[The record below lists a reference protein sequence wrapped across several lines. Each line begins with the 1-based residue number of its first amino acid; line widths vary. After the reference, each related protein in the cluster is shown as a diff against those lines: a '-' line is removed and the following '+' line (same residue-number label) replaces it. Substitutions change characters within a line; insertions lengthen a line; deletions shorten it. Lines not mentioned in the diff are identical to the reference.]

1 MQELYE
7 KVKIAIAL
15 RMARAA
21 IGWSQDELAERLNFA
36 KTTIARAETRD
47 GGLRT
52 EQMAIVAQFYKSHG
66 VEIAFLM
73 GTEVTVKMTS
83 QGVTKAMERLL
94 DMSSRRVDRRK
105 AVGGLTSLES
115 NLQTPSPKDGG
126 VASLPG
132 ASRANFLSTVGLE
145 NVIVEPAA
153 LATKPKRCRP
163 KRDI

>member
-1 MQELYE
+1 MQEVYE

-36 KTTIARAETRD
+36 KTTIARAETMD
-47 GGLRT
+47 GGLRI
-52 EQMAIVAQFYKSHG
+52 EQLAIVAQFYKSYG
-66 VEIAFLM
+66 VEIDFLM
-73 GTEVTVKMTS
+73 GAEVTVKMTS

-105 AVGGLTSLES
+105 AVGGLRSLES
-115 NLQTPSPKDGG
+115 HLQTLSPKDGG

-132 ASRANFLSTVGLE
+132 ASRANFLSTVGFE
-145 NVIVEPAA
+145 NVVVEPAP
-153 LATKPKRCRP
+153 LATKPKRGRP

>member
-36 KTTIARAETRD
+36 KTTIARAETID

-105 AVGGLTSLES
+105 AVGGLRSLES
-115 NLQTPSPKDGG
+115 HLQTLSPKDGG

-132 ASRANFLSTVGLE
+132 ASRANFLSTVGFGS
-145 NVIVEPAA
+145 VVVEPAP
-153 LATKPKRCRP
+153 LATKPKRGRP
-163 KRDI
+163 KKDI

>member
-36 KTTIARAETRD
+36 KTTIARAETMD
-47 GGLRT
+47 GGLRI
-52 EQMAIVAQFYKSHG
+52 EQLAIVAQFYKSYG
-66 VEIAFLM
+66 VEIDFLM
-73 GTEVTVKMTS
+73 GAEVTVKMTS

-105 AVGGLTSLES
+105 AVGGLRSLES
-115 NLQTPSPKDGG
+115 HLQTLSPKDGG

-132 ASRANFLSTVGLE
+132 ASRANFLSTVGFG
-145 NVIVEPAA
+145 NVVVEPAP
-153 LATKPKRCRP
+153 LATKPKRGRP

>member
-21 IGWSQDELAERLNFA
+21 IGWSQDELAEKLNFA
-36 KTTIARAETRD
+36 KTTIARAETMD

-66 VEIAFLM
+66 VEIAFLLEA
-73 GTEVTVKMTS
+73 EVTVKMTS
-83 QGVTKAMERLL
+83 QGVTMAMERLL

-132 ASRANFLSTVGLE
+132 ASLANFLSTVGFE
-145 NVIVEPAA
+145 NAVVEPAA
-153 LATKPKRCRP
+153 LATKPKRGRP

>member
-1 MQELYE
+1 MQEVYE

-21 IGWSQDELAERLNFA
+21 IGWSQDELAEKLNFA
-36 KTTIARAETRD
+36 KTTIARAETID

-66 VEIAFLM
+66 VEIAFLLEA
-73 GTEVTVKMTS
+73 EVTVKMTS
-83 QGVTKAMERLL
+83 QGVTMAMERLL

-105 AVGGLTSLES
+105 AVGGLRSLES
-115 NLQTPSPKDGG
+115 HLQTLSPKDGG

-132 ASRANFLSTVGLE
+132 ASRANFLSTVGFE
-145 NVIVEPAA
+145 NVVVEPAP
-153 LATKPKRCRP
+153 LATKPKRGRP